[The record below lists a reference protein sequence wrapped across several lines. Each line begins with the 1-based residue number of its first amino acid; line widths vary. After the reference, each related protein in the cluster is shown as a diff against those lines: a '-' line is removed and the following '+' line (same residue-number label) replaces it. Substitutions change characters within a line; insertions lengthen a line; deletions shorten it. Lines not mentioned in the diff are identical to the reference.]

1 MNFFSQGQ
9 SQEFW
14 DRWYSPLYGY
24 FYKRVN
30 NQSDVEDLTSST
42 LSSLLINPKITNGEV
57 DKLYGYIW
65 KVAHNHLVKYINTK
79 TTEPTLVSVEDI
91 ENTISWIPP
100 EQEIE
105 ISSVYSENYK
115 TRSKELMDCTNN
127 YLEDPIDKQLIYMS
141 VVEDCNSTQI
151 GVKLNLKPDTVRQK
165 LRRLITKIRTNCLT
179 LWPN

>member
-1 MNFFSQGQ
+1 MNILKSNPSEQ
-9 SQEFW
+9 FW
-14 DRWYSPLYGY
+14 NQWYSPMYGY

-30 NQSDVEDLTSST
+30 NQADVEELTSST
-42 LSSLLINPKITNGEV
+42 LSSLLLNPKITSGEI

-79 TTEPTLVSVEDI
+79 TTEPTLVSVDDI
-91 ENTISWIPP
+91 ENQVTWLPP

-105 ISSVYSENYK
+105 LTNVYSENYL
-115 TRSKELMDCTNN
+115 TRSKDLMECTNN
-127 YLEDPIDKQLIYMS
+127 YLKDPIDKQLIYLS
-141 VVEDCNSTQI
+141 VVDDLNSTEI
-151 GVKLNLKPDTVRQK
+151 GKELNLKPDTVRQK